1 MNWAC
6 ERCGTLHTQNPNECR
21 NCGETTFAP
30 VRDEELPDTGGQGPE
45 AVETDHAQT
54 YGTTPEPDFDS
65 GPDVAVDGSVDAS
78 EQPQESPSVQKGSQF
93 GNWLRRIRWKLRAT
107 LRAPIGLL
115 REMALPI
122 LAFVLVVVA
131 VWWLFS

>member
-21 NCGETTFAP
+21 NCGETTFGP
-30 VRDEELPDTGGQGPE
+30 VHDEELPDTGGQGPE
-45 AVETDHAQT
+45 AVETDRTQT
-54 YGTTPEPDFDS
+54 YGTTPEPDFES

-78 EQPQESPSVQKGSQF
+78 EQPRENPPTEQVSQIRQ
-93 GNWLRRIRWKLRAT
+93 WLRRRRRKFTAT
-107 LRAPIGLL
+107 LRVPVGLR
-115 REMALPI
+115 RELFLPI
-122 LAFVLVVVA
+122 LAFVLVIVV